1 MHARARAPIG
11 TIVPLAVVCLVA
23 LWTLAP
29 ILWVISSSFKAPS
42 QLFTWPPT
50 YLPSPPSLANYIE
63 ALVNRPLLTYVGN
76 TLIVATISTPLSVG
90 IAAMAAFVVARYRF
104 RGRGL
109 LLFAT
114 LAVRMLPGLVVALPL
129 FLIFRNLGLVDSKLG
144 LILAYTAFNVP
155 FNLWLLQGFFAEI
168 SKEIEEAAIVDGC
181 SPWKLFW
188 WVMLPLV
195 APGLVAA
202 AIFSLML
209 AWNEYGFALILTYT
223 ERSQTLPIAL
233 AGFVADRGV
242 NFSAMMAG
250 GTVALIPVLLF
261 SLFVQRYLVQGLTA
275 GAVKG

>member
-1 MHARARAPIG
+1 MPLRARASVA
-11 TIVPLAVVCLVA
+11 TTLLAAVVGLAA

-29 ILWVISSSFKAPS
+29 IFWVVTSSFKGPG

-50 YLPSPPSLANYIE
+50 YLPNPPSLANYAE

-76 TLIVATISTPLSVG
+76 TLIVAAVSTPLSVG
-90 IAAMAAFVVARYRF
+90 IAALAAFAVARYRF

-129 FLIFRNLGLVDSKLG
+129 FLIFRTLGLVDNKLG

-155 FNLWLLQGFFAEI
+155 FNLWLLHGFFAEVP
-168 SKEIEEAAIVDGC
+168 KEIEEAAVVDGC
-181 SPWKLFW
+181 SPWMLFW
-188 WVMLPLV
+188 RVMLPLV

-209 AWNEYGFALILTYT
+209 AWNEYSFALILTYT

-233 AGFVADRGV
+233 AGFVSDRGV

-261 SLFVQRYLVQGLTA
+261 SLFMQRYLVQGLTA

>member
-1 MHARARAPIG
+1 MTVRPRTSFA
-11 TIVPLAVVCLVA
+11 TLALALVVGA
-23 LWTLAP
+23 ATLWTLAP
-29 ILWVISSSFKAPS
+29 IYWVVASSFKTPG

-50 YLPSPPSLANYIE
+50 YLPHPLSLANYVE
-63 ALVNRPLLTYVGN
+63 ALVHRPLLTYIGN
-76 TLIVATISTPLSVG
+76 TLVVALAATPLSVMV
-90 IAAMAAFVVARYRF
+90 AALAAFAVARYRF

-109 LLFAT
+109 VLFAT
-114 LAVRMLPGLVVALPL
+114 LTVRMLPGLVVALPL
-129 FLIFRNLGLVDSKLG
+129 FLIFRSLGLVDTRLG

-168 SKEIEEAAIVDGC
+168 PREIEEAAIVDGC
-181 SPWKLFW
+181 SPWALFW
-188 WVMLPLV
+188 QVMLPLV

-202 AIFSLML
+202 AIFSLIL

-223 ERSQTLPIAL
+223 PRSQTLPIAL

-250 GTVALIPVLLF
+250 GTIALVPVLF
-261 SLFVQRYLVQGLTA
+261 FALFVQRYLVQGLTA